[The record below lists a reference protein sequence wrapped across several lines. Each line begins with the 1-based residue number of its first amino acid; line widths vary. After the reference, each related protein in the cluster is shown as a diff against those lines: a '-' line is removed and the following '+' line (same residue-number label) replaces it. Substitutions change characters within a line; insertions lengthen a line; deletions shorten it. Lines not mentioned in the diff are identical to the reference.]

1 MATKKSIVLF
11 SKSPRRQEL
20 LRLMGLEF
28 RVITKD
34 VDESYPEHLLP
45 SEVAQYIA
53 EKKAKA
59 FEAELPEEVILTA
72 DTIVALGSE
81 VLGKPTDAADA
92 RRMLQMLSGKVHQ
105 VYTGVAILYQH
116 QISSFTDTTE
126 VCFKTLS
133 DEEIEYY
140 INTCK
145 PYDKAGAYGIQEWI
159 GLTAVQWIH
168 GSYTNVMGLPT
179 EKLYERLKELG
190 DL

>member
-34 VDESYPEHLLP
+34 VDESYPENLLP

-53 EKKAKA
+53 EKKVKA

-72 DTIVALGSE
+72 DTVVALGSE
-81 VLGKPTDAADA
+81 VLGKPSDAADA
-92 RRMLQMLSGKVHQ
+92 RRMLQMLSGTIHQ
-105 VYTGVAILYQH
+105 VYTGVAILHQH
-116 QISSFTDTTE
+116 QINSFTDTTE

-159 GLTAVQWIH
+159 GLTAVQWIQ

-179 EKLYERLKELG
+179 EKLYARLKELG